1 MHYIPNTAEDR
12 AAMLSAIGVK
22 DFEDLLESVPK
33 GLRRKHEISLGDSK
47 SEWEVSR
54 QMSLWA
60 HRNSDTTHQVSFLG
74 AGSYDHF
81 VPAAVGALT
90 ARSELY
96 TAYTPYQ
103 PEVSQGTIQII
114 YEFQSMICELFAMDA
129 ANASLYDGATAL
141 AEAVSLA
148 RAHTSRSKVLWPLT
162 VHPHYRRVAE
172 TIGKPSGIRTELVA
186 SPEGKISLEDLR
198 KKLDSETAAVV
209 LQYPN
214 FLGIIEDI
222 EPAIAL
228 AHEKGATAI
237 IVTDPIAM
245 GILEPPGALRADIV
259 VGEGQA
265 LGISPSYGGP
275 ALGLFATKAELVRKM
290 PGRVAGV
297 TKDRAGQRG
306 LTLTLQTREQHI
318 RRERAT
324 SNICTNEA
332 LCATTAAIFLSL
344 LGPTGLSEMAQVCSA
359 KAHYLASQ
367 LSQLPGVKLAFPQPF
382 FKEFAVRFP
391 VALDKMVDH
400 LDAQGILAGVPLWRF
415 GIGMDDLLLV
425 AVTEQR
431 TKEEMDAYVQAV
443 KSMIPG

>member
-12 AAMLSAIGVK
+12 AAMLAAIGVK
-22 DFEDLLESVPK
+22 DYEELLESVPK
-33 GLRRKHEISLGDSK
+33 GLRRKHAISLDDSK
-47 SEWEVSR
+47 SEWEVRR
-54 QMSLWA
+54 QMSLCA
-60 HRNSDTTHQVSFLG
+60 RKNSDTTHQVSFLG
-74 AGSYDHF
+74 AGTYDHF
-81 VPAAVGALT
+81 VPAAIGALA

-103 PEVSQGTIQII
+103 PEVSQGTLQVI

-148 RAHTSRSKVLWPLT
+148 RGHTGREKILWPLT
-162 VHPHYRRVAE
+162 VHPHYRRVTD
-172 TIGKPSGIRTELVA
+172 TIGKSSGIQTELVS
-186 SPEGKISLEDLR
+186 SPDGKISLEDVR
-198 KKLDSETAAVV
+198 KKLDSETAAIV

-214 FLGIIEDI
+214 FLGIIEEI
-222 EPAIAL
+222 EPAIGL
-228 AHEKGATAI
+228 AHEKGAAAI

-245 GILEPPGALRADIV
+245 GILEPPGALGADIV

-306 LTLTLQTREQHI
+306 FTLTLQTREQHI

-332 LCATTAAIFLSL
+332 LCATTAAIYLSL
-344 LGPTGLSEMAQVCSA
+344 LGPTGLREMAQVCTA

-367 LSQLPGVKLAFPQPF
+367 LSNLRGVELAFPLPF

-391 VALDKMVDH
+391 VALDKIVDH

-443 KSMIPG
+443 KNILPK